1 MLTKVGSIFFN
12 EEKLPKYKKLS
23 GILFIVGIIAI
34 IAFPYLS
41 EETYIVEK
49 LLKNS
54 PMIGVQ
60 INTEMFNTC
69 QKKYFYSSVRD
80 TQKDFALYFSKQI
93 FDPDNAERIYS
104 KNFLAPRG
112 DKKKFIMINLI
123 YQKNPFDI
131 NKANKANSL
140 FYTLMHFLSN
150 KDNVT
155 WLAKNVQF
163 NYVPAKLFYEN
174 INEAYELLTSGKHNS
189 LVSIGQG
196 IDAIIN
202 FDLNEFDIE
211 NFHKFLFKI
220 NGMDSENVDMDY
232 YKAIVDNLSVVFKK
246 NSMFTTNE
254 QVFSDSFKDSLRNT
268 FLSIGSF
275 ISGFLPKING
285 EDMKYFYAKTY
296 LYLLENIFDNFF
308 MINNQI
314 NLNHMFISKNLNSVL
329 IKIIPKGSDGIPSD
343 NRSIAHQEKHIS
355 KNGNEAFG
363 FVIAMERTIKIISKN
378 EIDLFRGQYNYVL
391 ISHKNFVGYN
401 YLILPILLIIRIFY
415 ELVSMIYSIE
425 FKNINSSIHVSKII
439 SMLLLSFIVS
449 LCIMLHVKD
458 IMLYMAF
465 DSIKA
470 YYLIIGVIFAIS
482 LLTLML
488 ITSNENEAAF
498 MDNILRF
505 FLALNCW
512 NFIFVNIGIGIVL
525 TAIILPLEFGLVIQ
539 REKGRHFTQ
548 VFLVGII
555 IYGVLKMKLLISSM
569 IENWNAFGNNVY
581 IIITMTMALLVY
593 RLSLIIVTEVKGKVN
608 TVMKEKTE

>member
-1 MLTKVGSIFFN
+1 
-12 EEKLPKYKKLS
+12 
-23 GILFIVGIIAI
+23 
-34 IAFPYLS
+34 
-41 EETYIVEK
+41 
-49 LLKNS
+49 
-54 PMIGVQ
+54 
-60 INTEMFNTC
+60 
-69 QKKYFYSSVRD
+69 
-80 TQKDFALYFSKQI
+80 
-93 FDPDNAERIYS
+93 
-104 KNFLAPRG
+104 
-112 DKKKFIMINLI
+112 
-123 YQKNPFDI
+123 
-131 NKANKANSL
+131 
-140 FYTLMHFLSN
+140 
-150 KDNVT
+150 
-155 WLAKNVQF
+155 
-163 NYVPAKLFYEN
+163 
-174 INEAYELLTSGKHNS
+174 
-189 LVSIGQG
+189 
-196 IDAIIN
+196 
-202 FDLNEFDIE
+202 
-211 NFHKFLFKI
+211 
-220 NGMDSENVDMDY
+220 
-232 YKAIVDNLSVVFKK
+232 
-246 NSMFTTNE
+246 
-254 QVFSDSFKDSLRNT
+254 
-268 FLSIGSF
+268 
-275 ISGFLPKING
+275 
-285 EDMKYFYAKTY
+285 
-296 LYLLENIFDNFF
+296 
-308 MINNQI
+308 
-314 NLNHMFISKNLNSVL
+314 
-329 IKIIPKGSDGIPSD
+329 
-343 NRSIAHQEKHIS
+343 
-355 KNGNEAFG
+355 
-363 FVIAMERTIKIISKN
+363 
-378 EIDLFRGQYNYVL
+378 
-391 ISHKNFVGYN
+391 
-401 YLILPILLIIRIFY
+401 
-415 ELVSMIYSIE
+415 MIYSIE

>member
-23 GILFIVGIIAI
+23 GILFIIGIIAI
-34 IAFPYLS
+34 IAFPYLN

-54 PMIGVQ
+54 AMIGVQ
-60 INTEMFNTC
+60 MNTEMFNTC
-69 QKKYFYSSVRD
+69 QKKYFYSSVKEA
-80 TQKDFALYFSKQI
+80 QKDFDLYFSKQI

-123 YQKNPFDI
+123 YQKNPFDV

-189 LVSIGQG
+189 LVAIGQG

-232 YKAIVDNLSVVFKK
+232 YKAIVDNLSVTFKK

-268 FLSIGSF
+268 FVSIGSF
-275 ISGFLPKING
+275 VSGFLPKING

-308 MINNQI
+308 MMNNQI
-314 NLNHMFISKNLNSVL
+314 NLNHMFISKNFNSML

-343 NRSIAHQEKHIS
+343 NRAIANKEKHIS
-355 KNGNEAFG
+355 RNGNEAFG
-363 FVIAMERTIKIISKN
+363 FVVAMERTIKIISKN

-391 ISHKNFVGYN
+391 ISPKNFVGYN
-401 YLILPILLIIRIFY
+401 YLILPILLIIRTFY
-415 ELVSMIYSIE
+415 ELVSIIYSVE
-425 FKNINSSIHVSKII
+425 FKSINSSIHVSKIL

-458 IMLYMAF
+458 IMLYMAY

-482 LLTLML
+482 LLTLMI
-488 ITSNENEAAF
+488 ITSNEKESAF
-498 MDNILRF
+498 IDNILRF

-581 IIITMTMALLVY
+581 IIITITTALLLY
-593 RLSLIIVTEVKGKVN
+593 RLSLLIITEVKGKVN
-608 TVMKEKTE
+608 TVTKEKTE

>member
-1 MLTKVGSIFFN
+1 M
-12 EEKLPKYKKLS
+12 
-23 GILFIVGIIAI
+23 
-34 IAFPYLS
+34 
-41 EETYIVEK
+41 
-49 LLKNS
+49 
-54 PMIGVQ
+54 M
-60 INTEMFNTC
+60 
-69 QKKYFYSSVRD
+69 
-80 TQKDFALYFSKQI
+80 
-93 FDPDNAERIYS
+93 
-104 KNFLAPRG
+104 
-112 DKKKFIMINLI
+112 
-123 YQKNPFDI
+123 
-131 NKANKANSL
+131 
-140 FYTLMHFLSN
+140 
-150 KDNVT
+150 
-155 WLAKNVQF
+155 
-163 NYVPAKLFYEN
+163 
-174 INEAYELLTSGKHNS
+174 
-189 LVSIGQG
+189 
-196 IDAIIN
+196 
-202 FDLNEFDIE
+202 
-211 NFHKFLFKI
+211 
-220 NGMDSENVDMDY
+220 
-232 YKAIVDNLSVVFKK
+232 
-246 NSMFTTNE
+246 
-254 QVFSDSFKDSLRNT
+254 
-268 FLSIGSF
+268 
-275 ISGFLPKING
+275 
-285 EDMKYFYAKTY
+285 
-296 LYLLENIFDNFF
+296 
-308 MINNQI
+308 NNQI

-355 KNGNEAFG
+355 KSGNEAFG

-391 ISHKNFVGYN
+391 ISPKNFVGYN
-401 YLILPILLIIRIFY
+401 YLFLPILLIIRIFY